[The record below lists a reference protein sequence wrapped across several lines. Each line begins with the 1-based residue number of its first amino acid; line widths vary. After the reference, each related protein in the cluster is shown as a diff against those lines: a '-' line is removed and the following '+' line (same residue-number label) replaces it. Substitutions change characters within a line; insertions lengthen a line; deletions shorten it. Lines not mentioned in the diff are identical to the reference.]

1 MGKLD
6 TDVSFEV
13 NLHDLYKE
21 RSVGEVAKIISSM
34 MMYKIEHH
42 GKTLSEWMDLIVG
55 GKYEPVK
62 HGKWIDITKIRWV
75 NETNVPVVMCTE
87 CGIRFCDLINN
98 HHYMYHYC
106 PNCGARMDG
115 AIDED

>member
-42 GKTLSEWMDLIVG
+42 GKTLSEWMDLIVSG
-55 GKYEPVK
+55 EYEPVK
-62 HGKWIDITKIRWV
+62 HGKWIQGKIARIHWKY
-75 NETNVPVVMCTE
+75 NCSE
-87 CGIRFCDLINN
+87 CGNPIYDKIKPYN
-98 HHYMYHYC
+98 YC
-106 PNCGARMDG
+106 PYCGAKMDG
-115 AIDED
+115 VTDEN

>member
-1 MGKLD
+1 MAMAGYDIEKELNDIRHRMHGTQFEQDMIIIADAISYIQKLKGM
-6 TDVSFEV
+6 SA
-13 NLHDLYKE
+13 NG
-21 RSVGEVAKIISSM
+21 S
-34 MMYKIEHH
+34 
-42 GKTLSEWMDLIVG
+42 
-55 GKYEPVK
+55 VK
-62 HGKWIDITKIRWV
+62 HGKWIDTTKIRWV

-115 AIDED
+115 E